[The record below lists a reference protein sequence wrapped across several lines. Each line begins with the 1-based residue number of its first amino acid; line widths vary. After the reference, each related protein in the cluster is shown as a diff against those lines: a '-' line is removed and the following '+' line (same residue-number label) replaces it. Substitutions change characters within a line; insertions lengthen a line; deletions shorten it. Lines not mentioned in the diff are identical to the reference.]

1 MERKRMRAGVWAA
14 GLVLLAVGT
23 LAGCSQEYEDKRGK
37 GDAPVQGKAGDD
49 TPAEVFN
56 MPDGFGNL
64 ATKCVG
70 HGYRAYV
77 TTNATGPSN
86 VQIVQDKTCGG

>member
-1 MERKRMRAGVWAA
+1 MGNAHRWRRAGAA
-14 GLVLLAVGT
+14 VLAAAALAAA
-23 LAGCSQEYEDKRGK
+23 AGCSQEYSDKRGK
-37 GDAPVQGKAGDD
+37 GDAPVLNQQGDD
-49 TPAEVFN
+49 TPAQVFN

-77 TTNATGPSN
+77 TTNSDGPSN
-86 VQIVQDKTCGG
+86 VQVVSDAACR

>member
-1 MERKRMRAGVWAA
+1 MSAT
-14 GLVLLAVGT
+14 LVAVVALVVLT
-23 LAGCSQEYEDKRGK
+23 GCSQDYNDKRGK
-37 GDAPVQGKAGDD
+37 GDAPVQGKQGDN
-49 TPAEVFN
+49 TPAQVFN

-77 TTNATGPSN
+77 TTNASGPSN
-86 VQIVQDKTCGG
+86 VEIVEDQACG